1 MKLKSS
7 LINDRMLQK
16 KKSKL
21 FLKDLKPQN
30 RDLLD
35 LGGKKLFF
43 ASIRPL
49 TLDVTSKH
57 HKIFLRTE
65 I

>member
-7 LINDRMLQK
+7 LINDRMLQ
-16 KKSKL
+16 KSKL

>member
-1 MKLKSS
+1 M
-7 LINDRMLQK
+7 IECCK

>member
-7 LINDRMLQK
+7 LINDRMLQ

>member
-1 MKLKSS
+1 MNLKSS
-7 LINDRMLQK
+7 LINDRMLQ
-16 KKSKL
+16 KSKL